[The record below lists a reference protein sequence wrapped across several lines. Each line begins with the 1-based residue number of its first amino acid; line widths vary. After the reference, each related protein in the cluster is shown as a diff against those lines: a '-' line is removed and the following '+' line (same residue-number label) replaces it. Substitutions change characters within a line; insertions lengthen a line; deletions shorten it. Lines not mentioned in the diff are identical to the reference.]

1 MGVEETAEPAKAED
15 KAKAPDPAK
24 AEEPTKAEAATKKTT
39 LTDVQI
45 ENVRK
50 GFKASDTDNS
60 GAIEANELKVIM
72 KALDVEMTNE
82 DVLAVLKN
90 IDIDGSGKIEFDEF
104 LTMVEESLNQ
114 KG

>member
-1 MGVEETAEPAKAED
+1 MHWVTKQ
-15 KAKAPDPAK
+15 
-24 AEEPTKAEAATKKTT
+24 EEPTKAEEAKKKTT
-39 LTDVQI
+39 LTEVQI

-82 DVLAVLKN
+82 DVFAVLKN
-90 IDIDGSGKIEFDEF
+90 IDIDGSGKIEFNEF
-104 LTMVEESLNQ
+104 LQMVEVCL
-114 KG
+114 KGVF